1 MRYALALLFG
11 LLPLLANALETGE
24 RLLSRRELSSQA
36 VRIPCGSGFSR
47 EESNAVHGTGCA
59 GVRG

>member
-1 MRYALALLFG
+1 MGDRPVLWAA
-11 LLPLLANALETGE
+11 
-24 RLLSRRELSSQA
+24 LSRKELNSQA
-36 VRIPCGSGFSR
+36 VRVPCGSGFSR